1 MLIVLCGLVVGF
13 AHKFCESRITKVVGG
28 GGNMVGY

>member
-1 MLIVLCGLVVGF
+1 MLIVLCGLVIGF

-28 GGNMVGY
+28 GNMVGY